1 MGMPGPQKIS
11 RYGLDFKL
19 RAVRMSEQPGVLIKD
34 VAESLCIHPFMLS
47 KWRKQVRDGVLSG
60 RPAALDAADAAAVA
74 ELQRLREVEA
84 KYRQL
89 QMEHDLLKKAIRF
102 VSERKA
108 TSSPSSGQTG
118 KRGLS
123 R

>member
-1 MGMPGPQKIS
+1 MGMPGPQKIN

-19 RAVRMSEQPGVLIKD
+19 RAVRMSEQSGVLIKD

-47 KWRKQVRDGVLSG
+47 KWRKQVRDGALSG
-60 RPAALDAADAAAVA
+60 KSAGLYAADAAAVA
-74 ELQRLREVEA
+74 ELQRLREVEG

-108 TSSPSSGQTG
+108 MSSPSSGQTG
-118 KRGLS
+118 KRGPS